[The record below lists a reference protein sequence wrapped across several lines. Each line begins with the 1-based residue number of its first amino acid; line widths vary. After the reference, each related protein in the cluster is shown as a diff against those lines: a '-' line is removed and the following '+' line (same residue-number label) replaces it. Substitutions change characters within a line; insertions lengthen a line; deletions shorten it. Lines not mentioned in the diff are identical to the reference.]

1 MGQLL
6 STEELIRRC
15 ASSSSSAAWEEFIR
29 RFQPVITQTV
39 LRTASRL
46 GDSSSA
52 TVTDLVQETYLK
64 LCAGN
69 FRLLRTFQPS
79 HPDAFF
85 GFVRTVAANLVRDH
99 FRAIHA
105 QRRGNQQSQSVESSD
120 QFPAEPSAPGN
131 RDDLHRT
138 VLLREIDAYLTAA
151 FDGPDFARNRRIFWL
166 YYRSGCSA
174 AEIAALPGLNLTAKG
189 VESLLLRMTRELRR
203 RVSSVQQTIPPS
215 TPEGNSSS
223 QPFV

>member
-1 MGQLL
+1 MYQTL

-15 ASSSSSAAWEEFIR
+15 ASTGSGAAWEEFIQ

-46 GDSSSA
+46 GDFSSA
-52 TVTDLVQETYLK
+52 SVTDLVQETYLK
-64 LCAGN
+64 LCADN
-69 FRLLRTFQPS
+69 FRLLQTFQPT

-105 QRRGNQQSQSVESSD
+105 QRRGAQQPPAAEFTD
-120 QFPAEPSAPGN
+120 QIPASASAPGN
-131 RDDLHRT
+131 HDHLHRA
-138 VLLREIDAYLTAA
+138 VLLNQIDDHLAGA
-151 FDGPDFARNRRIFWL
+151 FGGPDSARNRHIFWL
-166 YYRSGCSA
+166 YYRAGCSA

-189 VESLLLRMTRELRR
+189 VESLLFRMTRELRR
-203 RVSSVQQTIPPS
+203 RMSLS
-215 TPEGNSSS
+215 N
-223 QPFV
+223 QPAPRENTDEP